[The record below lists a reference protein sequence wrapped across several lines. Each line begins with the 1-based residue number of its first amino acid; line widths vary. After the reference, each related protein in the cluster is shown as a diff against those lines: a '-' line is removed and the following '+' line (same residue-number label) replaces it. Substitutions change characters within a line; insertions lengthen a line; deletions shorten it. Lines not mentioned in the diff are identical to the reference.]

1 MAMES
6 VEQRLDDAEE
16 EQKQYLAFT
25 DAQRAVSGCLVNV
38 NRSGETAIHRGLQ
51 TQDDVIA
58 AIALA
63 TDSDSDGAVRGVIES
78 DVSPANESGLSQ
90 SLVNDL
96 VSSQQHIIQAA
107 LCSEPSL
114 AQDILLY
121 SVATQVFGHRS
132 WGDDNVMDLQVNA
145 RPQRAAEDAV
155 VTTAESVLAEAE
167 SALNLG
173 WLDLENS
180 GESFTALRA
189 LCSKDKKHLMAYCV
203 AVALR
208 IGRVSTIEATAASDT
223 TSALAIPFYSY
234 WRPTAE
240 NYFSRMRI
248 EQLKEHGK
256 DWFGDA
262 WLVTHASS
270 KKSDLVDAL
279 HQLFHGD
286 SAHLNEEQLR
296 IRTERM
302 PQSVERAG

>member
-38 NRSGETAIHRGLQ
+38 NRLGDIAIHRGLQ
-51 TQDDVIA
+51 TQDDVSA
-58 AIALA
+58 ANALA

-78 DVSPANESGLSQ
+78 DVSSANESGLSQ

-114 AQDILLY
+114 AHDILLY

-145 RPQRAAEDAV
+145 RPQRATEDAV

-173 WLDLENS
+173 WLDLSNT
-180 GESFTALRA
+180 GESLTALRA
-189 LCSKDKKHLMAYCV
+189 LSTKEKKQLMAYCV

-208 IGRVSTIEATAASDT
+208 IGRVSTTDATAASDA

-240 NYFSRMRI
+240 NYFSRLRI
-248 EQLKEHGK
+248 TQLKKHGE

-262 WLVTHASS
+262 WLATHASS

-286 SAHLNEEQLR
+286 SAHLNEDQRR
-296 IRTERM
+296 IRAEWM
-302 PQSVERAG
+302 PLSFDRVG